1 VIIHNRGKLI
11 QLRNKLPDFDQLG
24 LILGLAPLA
33 VQIGTIFCLL
43 LPMTRKGGLLVALGI
58 LIIGLIVWQF
68 YKYKIANRSIALTV
82 SDNSK
87 GLYTIHYEDLVID
100 EVGGSL
106 HVKNIVI
113 IPDTG
118 IYNQMVREK
127 KNPSVLLRLN
137 IPKLD
142 ITGVKTP
149 KALLNKELEGG
160 KIEILNPTIEIELSH
175 SSNDTTVDDPGK
187 DISKELL
194 GKLLKIEVDSI
205 HVSGA
210 NLVVRNRETQKIAF
224 KVDHVSLLF
233 TDLLIDSLTKNDTS
247 RILFSRQFDMACD
260 EIQLPSKDKNYRLLI
275 EKLGFTSR
283 HNTFHIGSI
292 RLIPQLSET
301 EFAASFPTQ
310 KDRYDFM
317 LEGISLVNIDRGSL
331 WHKRLV
337 ADNLIIEKSSFK
349 IFRDLSYPRDSIS
362 RVGKYPQQQLMQLP
376 IPILIKRA
384 IISRS
389 FIEYKE
395 KNPKSDSAGKVQFFD
410 VHATIDHITN
420 MKDAIASDNKCA
432 VLFRAKFLDEAPVD
446 ARLSLLLKAP
456 NGKFSIEGEMG
467 AIGAQSLNP
476 LTEPMGLARME
487 KGNIEKL
494 HFNLTATDSSSSG
507 TLVILYTGLKISLLK
522 KDKDKNKYDKKG
534 LASLAANIFI
544 KNSNP
549 GGDGKTR
556 TENVHYRRALNK
568 SFFNLIW
575 KSIYT
580 GVKQTAGVK

>member
-1 VIIHNRGKLI
+1 
-11 QLRNKLPDFDQLG
+11 
-24 LILGLAPLA
+24 
-33 VQIGTIFCLL
+33 
-43 LPMTRKGGLLVALGI
+43 MTRKGGLLVATGVLI
-58 LIIGLIVWQF
+58 LGLIVWQF
-68 YKYKIANRSIALTV
+68 YKYKIANRSINQAVTE
-82 SDNSK
+82 NSG

-113 IPDTG
+113 IPDTDV
-118 IYNQMVREK
+118 YNQMVREK

-149 KALLNKELEGG
+149 KTLLNKELEGG
-160 KIEILNPTIEIELSH
+160 KIEILNPTIEIELSNL
-175 SSNDTTVDDPGK
+175 SNDTTVDDPGK

-194 GKLLKIEVDSI
+194 GKLLKIQADSI

-210 NLVVRNRETQKIAF
+210 TLVVRNRETQKIAF
-224 KVDHVSLLF
+224 KADNVSLLF

-247 RILFSRQFDMACD
+247 RILFSRQLDIACD
-260 EIQLPSKDKNYRLLI
+260 EIQLPSKNRKYRLHI
-275 EKLGFTSR
+275 EKLGFASR
-283 HNTFHIGSI
+283 HNTFHVGSI

-337 ADNLIIEKSSFK
+337 ADSLIIEKSSFK
-349 IFRDLSYPRDSIS
+349 IYRDISYPGDSIS
-362 RVGKYPQQQLMQLP
+362 RVGKYPQQQLMKLP
-376 IPILIKRA
+376 VPILIKRA

-395 KNPKSDSAGKVQFFD
+395 KNAKSDSAGKVQFFD
-410 VHATIDHITN
+410 VYATIDHITN
-420 MKDAIASDNKCA
+420 MKSAIAKDNKCT
-432 VLFRAKFLDEAPVD
+432 VLFRAKFLDKAPVD
-446 ARLSLLLKAP
+446 ARLSLLLKDP
-456 NGKFSIEGEMG
+456 SGKFSIEGNLG
-467 AIGAQSLNP
+467 AIRAQSLNP
-476 LTEPMGLARME
+476 LTQPMGLARMDE
-487 KGNIEKL
+487 GNIEKL
-494 HFNLTATDSSSSG
+494 HFKLKATDSSSSG
-507 TLVILYTGLKISLLK
+507 KLVILYNGIKISLLK
-522 KDKDKNKYDKKG
+522 KDKNENKYDKKG
-534 LASLAANIFI
+534 LASFAANILI

-556 TENVHYRRALNK
+556 TVDVHFRRALNK
-568 SFFNLIW
+568 SFFNVIW
-575 KSIYT
+575 KSIFV
-580 GVKQTAGVK
+580 GVKQNVGLK

>member
-1 VIIHNRGKLI
+1 MVATGV
-11 QLRNKLPDFDQLG
+11 
-24 LILGLAPLA
+24 LIL
-33 VQIGTIFCLL
+33 
-43 LPMTRKGGLLVALGI
+43 
-58 LIIGLIVWQF
+58 GLIVWQF
-68 YKYKIANRSIALTV
+68 YKYKIANRSINQAVTE
-82 SDNSK
+82 NSG

-113 IPDTG
+113 IPDTDV
-118 IYNQMVREK
+118 YNQMVREK

-149 KALLNKELEGG
+149 KTLLNKELEGG
-160 KIEILNPTIEIELSH
+160 KIEILNPTIEIELSNL
-175 SSNDTTVDDPGK
+175 SNDTTVDDPGK

-194 GKLLKIEVDSI
+194 GKLLKIQADSI

-224 KVDHVSLLF
+224 KADNVSLLF

-247 RILFSRQFDMACD
+247 RILFSRQLDIACD
-260 EIQLPSKDKNYRLLI
+260 EIQLPSKNRKYRLHI

-337 ADNLIIEKSSFK
+337 ADSLIIEKSSFK
-349 IFRDLSYPRDSIS
+349 IYRDISYPGDSIS
-362 RVGKYPQQQLMQLP
+362 RVGKYPQQQLMKLP
-376 IPILIKRA
+376 VPILIKRA

-395 KNPKSDSAGKVQFFD
+395 KNAKSDSAGKVQFFD
-410 VHATIDHITN
+410 VYATIDHITN
-420 MKDAIASDNKCA
+420 MKSAIAKDNKCT
-432 VLFRAKFLDEAPVD
+432 VLFRAKFLDKAPVD
-446 ARLSLLLKAP
+446 ARLSLLLKDP
-456 NGKFSIEGEMG
+456 SGKFSIEGNLG
-467 AIGAQSLNP
+467 AIRAQSLNP
-476 LTEPMGLARME
+476 LTQPMGLARMDE
-487 KGNIEKL
+487 GNIEKL
-494 HFNLTATDSSSSG
+494 HFKLKATDSSSSG
-507 TLVILYTGLKISLLK
+507 KLVILYNGIKISLLK
-522 KDKDKNKYDKKG
+522 KDKNENKYDKKG
-534 LASLAANIFI
+534 LASFAANILI

-556 TENVHYRRALNK
+556 TVDVHFRRALNK
-568 SFFNLIW
+568 SFFNVIW
-575 KSIYT
+575 KSIFV
-580 GVKQTAGVK
+580 GVKQNVGLK